1 MTRLIDIEVACAT
14 PRRQRVVAL
23 SVPEGCTVGEALAR
37 SGLLDE
43 FPELDP
49 GLCKMGVF
57 GSLRKPGDA
66 VAAGDRVEIYRELL
80 ADPKQA
86 RRQRAKTKAK

>member
-1 MTRLIDIEVACAT
+1 MPRLIEIEVACAT
-14 PRRQRVVAL
+14 PRRQAVVSL
-23 SVPEGCTVGEALAR
+23 SVPEGCTVGEAVAR
-37 SGLLDE
+37 SGLWQE

-57 GSLRKPGDA
+57 GSLRKPEDP
-66 VAAGDRVEIYRELL
+66 VAAGDRVEIYRPLL

-86 RRQRAKTKAK
+86 RRQRAKGK